1 MRKNKR
7 DFVFYEQ
14 ALELEK
20 LGFKELCFGYFNDG
34 EFIHAPVIM
43 GKLFPIDKNKLK
55 ENQCLS
61 PLYQEAFEWF
71 RLKWGYNS
79 WVEQTGNINSY
90 LYNYKIYGN
99 GVYHRPIHTP
109 SNYPYCKSY
118 EEAELELLKELII
131 IVKEI
136 E

>member
-1 MRKNKR
+1 MLVNKK
-7 DFVFYEQ
+7 DFIPLEQ
-14 ALELEK
+14 ALDLKYLGYDEK
-20 LGFKELCFGYFNDG
+20 SFGYFSDSN
-34 EFIHAPVIM
+34 FIHAPVIM
-43 GKLFPIDKNKLK
+43 GKLYPISSNKIK
-55 ENQCLS
+55 TNECLS
-61 PLYQEAFEWF
+61 PLYQEAFRWL

-79 WVEQTGNINSY
+79 WVEQTGNINNY